1 MISSNSKKY
10 INKKKLLLLEKYDKL
25 FDEYAKSCKKISK
38 HKSIYFDVYKKH
50 MKKLL
55 SLLHFIHQ
63 IYRITFKKNMPQIN
77 MFDMQTIKKHNIETE
92 KYIYIDAFGT
102 PIERRSNTSVIN
114 TEYILPIAN
123 NNYGEEETKYIVR
136 FSDSKTLSLSKRYSL
151 DDKQSGGKY
160 TKYNEKLLYSTIIH
174 RCIRL
179 SFIGGKILFNNEP
192 EKKYSED
199 ALDDLEYIK
208 YMSILPYYISLKER
222 SEDIIPLFT
231 NIDIIDKKQ
240 MKYIYDIE
248 TVEDIFRKI
257 NILHNSYLPEEY
269 TISYNNKNYEKHF
282 NDIKGYSDD
291 NTLRTILY
299 TIINNNYNNVI
310 NKDYYYWFP
319 YNSPLPAIT
328 ILDTETFIYGIH
340 TFQPLKLTET
350 RISDIIENYIGKYPY
365 SIIVNSSLQ
374 NYIANGIVME
384 KRAYKRVRN
393 LLKYYN
399 DAEYNMQNNKKTI
412 YVFHGTYRDFS
423 SNYNKDVVLTSFL
436 SCTFDI
442 SVAIKYAYEN
452 VKNSGV
458 VYILELNNNINY
470 INFNDEYYQII
481 LAPGLKIT
489 VTNVLVVGSIK
500 YNFCKVSNTDKE
512 YVEVLYSNIFEGG
525 NGKLKLYNIKNY
537 KIYKDKDKY
546 PLTSNILLN
555 SIEDL
560 KYTYICLGNQV
571 NNDVEY
577 NTYFNIKYTLHQ
589 HFICDCYNF
598 FKFIDYHDKFL
609 KINVVN
615 YGIYYDSN
623 KLYTGYKKDD
633 NYEDINIGSNDYKRF
648 QYNFE
653 NLFIDSLLHNEDA
666 LYPLNYMKNK
676 KIRGDYNYKLNS
688 FRGAGL
694 FDTDGFK
701 KINFN
706 IHEPSKVY
714 MELIKEYIS
723 RNEDR
728 NSLFIKDI
736 TRDYMKIIIEKTINY
751 LIKFRDEFIDML
763 RDNYINFIDI
773 NMMIYNTTEEHKD
786 LIEMFNDLVD
796 SLKITINYYIENMEN
811 GNIYNEIEPKIY
823 ERKIGGK
830 MNITTRKSINIA
842 KYSKLS
848 KINITNNV
856 IKESYKSSEYT
867 NNIAY
872 DNKGYAI
879 SYDDYVKFI
888 NKIKAN
894 KKYV

>member
-10 INKKKLLLLEKYDKL
+10 IHRKKLILLEKYDKL

-38 HKSIYFDVYKKH
+38 HKSIYIDVYKRH

-55 SLLHFIHQ
+55 LLLYFLHQ

-77 MFDMQTIKKHNIETE
+77 MFDMQSIKKHNIEAE

-114 TEYILPIAN
+114 TEYLLPITN
-123 NNYGEEETKYIVR
+123 NNYGEEETKYIIR
-136 FSDSKTLSLSKRYSL
+136 FSDSKTISKRYSL

-160 TKYNEKLLYSTIIH
+160 TKFNEKLLYSTIIH

-179 SFIGGKILFNNEP
+179 SFVGNKILFNGEP
-192 EKKYSED
+192 ERKYSEE
-199 ALDDLEYIK
+199 ALDNLEYIK
-208 YMSILPYYISLKER
+208 YMSILPSYISLKER
-222 SEDIIPLFT
+222 CEDIIPLFA
-231 NIDIIDKKQ
+231 NIDIVDKKR
-240 MKYIYDIE
+240 MKHIDNIKNI
-248 TVEDIFRKI
+248 EDIFRKI
-257 NILHNSYLPEEY
+257 NLLHNSYLPEEY
-269 TISYNNKNYEKHF
+269 TISYNNKKYKKHF
-282 NDIKGYSDD
+282 NNIKGYSDD
-291 NTLRTILY
+291 DTLRTILY
-299 TIINNNYNNVI
+299 TIINNNYNIVI
-310 NKDYYYWFP
+310 NDDYYYWFP

-328 ILDTETFIYGIH
+328 ILDTETYIYGIH

-350 RISDIIENYIGKYPY
+350 KLSDIIVNYVGKYPY
-365 SIIVNSSLQ
+365 SKIVNSSLQ
-374 NYIANGIVME
+374 NYITNGIVMD

-393 LLKYYN
+393 LLKFYN
-399 DAEYNMQNNKKTI
+399 DTEYNMQNNKKTI
-412 YVFHGTYRDFS
+412 YVFHGTYCEFS
-423 SNYNKDVVLTSFL
+423 SDYNKDVVLTSFL

-458 VYILELNNNINY
+458 IYILEIKDDIKY

-489 VTNVLVVGSIK
+489 ITNELVIGGIK

-512 YVEVLYSNIFEGG
+512 YVEVLYNNIFEGG
-525 NGKLKLYNIKNY
+525 NGRLKLYNIKFY
-537 KIYKDKDKY
+537 KIYDDKDKY
-546 PLTSNILLN
+546 PLTSNILQN
-555 SIEDL
+555 SISNPN
-560 KYTYICLGNQV
+560 YTYICLGNQV
-571 NNDVEY
+571 NNDITN

-589 HFICDCYNF
+589 HFICDCYKF
-598 FKFIDYHDKFL
+598 FKIIDDNDKFL
-609 KINVVN
+609 KINVVV
-615 YGIYYDSN
+615 YGIYYDAD
-623 KLYTGYKKDD
+623 KFYTGYKNDD
-633 NYEDINIGSNDYKRF
+633 DYEDINIESNDYKRF

-676 KIRGDYNYKLNS
+676 KRRSDYNYKLIS

-714 MELIKEYIS
+714 TKLIEEYIS

-728 NSLFIKDI
+728 NNLFIKDI
-736 TRDYMKIIIEKTINY
+736 TRDYMKIIIEKTTNY

-763 RDNYINFIDI
+763 LDNYINFIDTI
-773 NMMIYNTTEEHKD
+773 MMIDKTTEEYKD
-786 LIEMFNDLVD
+786 LIEMFNELAK
-796 SLKITINYYIENMEN
+796 SLKVSADYYVKNMEN

-823 ERKIGGK
+823 DRKMGGK
-830 MNITTRKSINIA
+830 MNTKTRKYY
-842 KYSKLS
+842 KFSKVNDT
-848 KINITNNV
+848 KKV
-856 IKESYKSSEYT
+856 IESYKSPQEPAIT
-867 NNIAY
+867 TY

-894 KKYV
+894 KSE

>member
-10 INKKKLLLLEKYDKL
+10 INRKKLILLEKYDKL

-38 HKSIYFDVYKKH
+38 YKSIYIDVYIRH

-55 SLLHFIHQ
+55 LLLHFLHQ

-77 MFDMQTIKKHNIETE
+77 MFDAESIKKHNAETE
-92 KYIYIDAFGT
+92 KYIYNNAFGT

-114 TEYILPIAN
+114 TEYLLPIAN
-123 NNYGEEETKYIVR
+123 NNYGEEDTKYIVR
-136 FSDSKTLSLSKRYSL
+136 FSDSKTVSKKYSL

-160 TKYNEKLLYSTIIH
+160 TKFNEKLLYSTIIH

-179 SFIGGKILFNNEP
+179 SFVGNKILFNDEP
-192 EKKYSED
+192 ERKYSED
-199 ALDDLEYIK
+199 ALDNLEYIK
-208 YMSILPYYISLKER
+208 YMSILPFYISLKER
-222 SEDIIPLFT
+222 CEDIIPLFA
-231 NIDIIDKKQ
+231 NIDIKDKKQ
-240 MKYIYDIE
+240 MKHIDDIKNI
-248 TVEDIFRKI
+248 EDIFRKI
-257 NILHNSYLPEEY
+257 NLLHNRYLTEEY
-269 TISYNNKNYEKHF
+269 TISYNNKKYNKHY
-282 NDIKGYSDD
+282 NNIKGYSDD
-291 NTLRTILY
+291 DTLRTILY

-310 NKDYYYWFP
+310 NNDYYYWFP

-350 RISDIIENYIGKYPY
+350 RISDIIENYVGKYPY

-374 NYIANGIVME
+374 NYITNGIVME

-393 LLKYYN
+393 LLKFYN

-412 YVFHGTYRDFS
+412 YVFHGTYREFS
-423 SNYNKDVVLTSFL
+423 SDYNKDVVLTSFL

-442 SVAIKYAYEN
+442 HVAIKYAYEN

-458 VYILELNNNINY
+458 VYILEIKDDIKY

-489 VTNVLVVGSIK
+489 ITNELVMGSIK

-512 YVEVLYSNIFEGG
+512 YIEVLYNNIFEGG
-525 NGKLKLYNIKNY
+525 NGRLKLYNIKNY
-537 KIYKDKDKY
+537 KIYSDKDKY
-546 PLTSNILLN
+546 PLTSNILQN
-555 SIEDL
+555 SISNPN
-560 KYTYICLGNQV
+560 YTYICLGNQV
-571 NNDVEY
+571 NNDITN

-589 HFICDCYNF
+589 HFICDCYKF
-598 FKFIDYHDKFL
+598 FEFINIDDRFL
-609 KINVVN
+609 KINVVD
-615 YGIYYDSN
+615 YGIYYEKD
-623 KLYTGYKKDD
+623 KFYTGYKNNDD
-633 NYEDINIGSNDYKRF
+633 YEDINIGSNDYKRF

-653 NLFIDSLLHNEDA
+653 NLFIDSLLHNEEA
-666 LYPLNYMKNK
+666 LYPLNYTKNK
-676 KIRGDYNYKLNS
+676 KRRSNYNYKLIS
-688 FRGAGL
+688 FRGTGL
-694 FDTDGFK
+694 FDAEGFK

-714 MELIKEYIS
+714 TKLIEEYIS

-736 TRDYMKIIIEKTINY
+736 TRDYLKIIIEKTTNY

-763 RDNYINFIDI
+763 KREYINFIDV
-773 NMMIYNTTEEHKD
+773 NMLIDKTTEEYID
-786 LIEMFNDLVD
+786 LIEMFNELTS
-796 SLKITINYYIENMEN
+796 SLKITADYYANNMEN

-823 ERKIGGK
+823 DRKLGGK
-830 MNITTRKSINIA
+830 MNTETG
-842 KYSKLS
+842 KYSKFS
-848 KINITNNV
+848 EINIIKKV
-856 IKESYKSSEYT
+856 IESYKSPQDT
-867 NNIAY
+867 AMTAY

-894 KKYV
+894 K

>member
-10 INKKKLLLLEKYDKL
+10 INRKKLILLEKYDKL

-38 HKSIYFDVYKKH
+38 YKSIYIDVYIRH

-55 SLLHFIHQ
+55 LLLHFLHQ

-77 MFDMQTIKKHNIETE
+77 MFDAESIKKHNAETE
-92 KYIYIDAFGT
+92 KYIYNNAFGT

-114 TEYILPIAN
+114 TEYLLPIAN
-123 NNYGEEETKYIVR
+123 NNYGEEDTKYIVR
-136 FSDSKTLSLSKRYSL
+136 FSDSKTVSKKYSL

-160 TKYNEKLLYSTIIH
+160 TKFNEKLLYSTIIH

-179 SFIGGKILFNNEP
+179 SFVGNKILFNDEP
-192 EKKYSED
+192 ERKYSED
-199 ALDDLEYIK
+199 ALDNLEYIK
-208 YMSILPYYISLKER
+208 YMSILPFYISLKER
-222 SEDIIPLFT
+222 CEDIIPLFA
-231 NIDIIDKKQ
+231 NIDIKDKKQ
-240 MKYIYDIE
+240 MKHIDDIKNI
-248 TVEDIFRKI
+248 EDIFRKI
-257 NILHNSYLPEEY
+257 NLLHNRYLTEEY
-269 TISYNNKNYEKHF
+269 TISYNNKKYNKHY
-282 NDIKGYSDD
+282 NNIKGYSDD
-291 NTLRTILY
+291 DTLRTILY

-310 NKDYYYWFP
+310 NNDYYYWFP

-350 RISDIIENYIGKYPY
+350 RISDIIENYVGKYPY

-374 NYIANGIVME
+374 NYITNGIVME

-393 LLKYYN
+393 LLKFYN

-412 YVFHGTYRDFS
+412 YVFHGTYREFS
-423 SNYNKDVVLTSFL
+423 SDYNKDVVLTSFL

-442 SVAIKYAYEN
+442 HVAIKYAYEN

-458 VYILELNNNINY
+458 VYILEIKDDIKY

-489 VTNVLVVGSIK
+489 ITNELVMGSIK

-512 YVEVLYSNIFEGG
+512 YIEVLYNNIFEGG
-525 NGKLKLYNIKNY
+525 NGRLKLYNIKNY
-537 KIYKDKDKY
+537 KIYSDKDKY
-546 PLTSNILLN
+546 PLTSNILQN
-555 SIEDL
+555 SISNPN
-560 KYTYICLGNQV
+560 YTYICLGNQV
-571 NNDVEY
+571 NNDITN

-589 HFICDCYNF
+589 HFICDCYKF
-598 FKFIDYHDKFL
+598 FEFINIDDRFL
-609 KINVVN
+609 KINVVD
-615 YGIYYDSN
+615 YGIYYEKD
-623 KLYTGYKKDD
+623 KFYTGYKNDD
-633 NYEDINIGSNDYKRF
+633 DYEDINIGGNDYKRF

-653 NLFIDSLLHNEDA
+653 NLFIDSLLHNEEA
-666 LYPLNYMKNK
+666 LYPLNYTKNK
-676 KIRGDYNYKLNS
+676 KRRSNYNYKLIS
-688 FRGAGL
+688 FRGTGL
-694 FDTDGFK
+694 FDAEGFK

-714 MELIKEYIS
+714 TKIIEEYIS

-736 TRDYMKIIIEKTINY
+736 TRDYLKIIIEKTTNY
-751 LIKFRDEFIDML
+751 LIKFRDEFIDTL
-763 RDNYINFIDI
+763 RDNYINFIDV
-773 NMMIYNTTEEHKD
+773 NMLIDKTTEEYID
-786 LIEMFNDLVD
+786 LIEMFNELTS
-796 SLKITINYYIENMEN
+796 SLKITADYYANNMEN

-823 ERKIGGK
+823 DRKLGGK
-830 MNITTRKSINIA
+830 MNTETG
-842 KYSKLS
+842 KYSKFS
-848 KINITNNV
+848 EINIIKKV
-856 IKESYKSSEYT
+856 IESYKSPQDT
-867 NNIAY
+867 AMTAY

-888 NKIKAN
+888 NKIREN
-894 KKYV
+894 K

>member
-1 MISSNSKKY
+1 
-10 INKKKLLLLEKYDKL
+10 
-25 FDEYAKSCKKISK
+25 
-38 HKSIYFDVYKKH
+38 
-50 MKKLL
+50 
-55 SLLHFIHQ
+55 
-63 IYRITFKKNMPQIN
+63 
-77 MFDMQTIKKHNIETE
+77 MFDMQSIKKHNIEAE

-114 TEYILPIAN
+114 DEYLLPIAN
-123 NNYGEEETKYIVR
+123 NNYGEEDTKYIVR
-136 FSDSKTLSLSKRYSL
+136 FSDSKTNSKRYSL
-151 DDKQSGGKY
+151 DDKQTGGKY
-160 TKYNEKLLYSTIIH
+160 TKFNEKLLYSTIIH

-179 SFIGGKILFNNEP
+179 SFVGGKILFNSEP
-192 EKKYSED
+192 ERKYSED
-199 ALDDLEYIK
+199 ALDDLEYTK

-222 SEDIIPLFT
+222 CEDIIPLFA
-231 NIDIIDKKQ
+231 NIDILDKKQ
-240 MKYIYDIE
+240 MKHIDNIKNI
-248 TVEDIFRKI
+248 EDIFRKI
-257 NILHNSYLPEEY
+257 NLLHKNYLPEEY
-269 TISYNNKNYEKHF
+269 TISYNNKKYEKDF
-282 NDIKGYSDD
+282 NNIKGYSDD
-291 NTLRTILY
+291 DTLRTILY
-299 TIINNNYNNVI
+299 TIINNNYNNII
-310 NKDYYYWFP
+310 NNDYYYWFP

-328 ILDTETFIYGIH
+328 ILDTDTFIYGIH

-350 RISDIIENYIGKYPY
+350 RISDIIENYVGKYPY

-374 NYIANGIVME
+374 NYIANGVVME

-393 LLKYYN
+393 LLKFYN
-399 DAEYNMQNNKKTI
+399 DSEYNIQNNKKTI
-412 YVFHGTYRDFS
+412 YVFHGTYREFS
-423 SNYNKDVVLTSFL
+423 SDYNKDVVLTSFL

-458 VYILELNNNINY
+458 VYILEVKDDIKY
-470 INFNDEYYQII
+470 VNFNDEYYQII

-489 VTNVLVVGSIK
+489 VTNELVIGGIK

-512 YVEVLYSNIFEGG
+512 YVDILYNNIFEGG
-525 NGKLKLYNIKNY
+525 NGRLKLYNIKKY
-537 KIYKDKDKY
+537 KIYSDKDKY
-546 PLTSNILLN
+546 PQTSNILLN
-555 SIEDL
+555 SISNPSDPN
-560 KYTYICLGNQV
+560 YTYICLGNQV
-571 NNDVEY
+571 NNDITN

-589 HFICDCYNF
+589 HFICDCYKF
-598 FKFIDYHDKFL
+598 FEFIDGDDKFL

-615 YGIYYDSN
+615 YGIYYDID
-623 KLYTGYKKDD
+623 KLYTGYKNDD

-666 LYPLNYMKNK
+666 LYPLNYTKNK
-676 KIRGDYNYKLNS
+676 KRRSDYNYKLIS

-714 MELIKEYIS
+714 TKLIEEYIS

-736 TRDYMKIIIEKTINY
+736 TRDYMKIIIEKTTNY

-763 RDNYINFIDI
+763 LDNYINFIDV
-773 NMMIYNTTEEHKD
+773 NMIIDNTTEEYKD
-786 LIEMFNDLVD
+786 LIEMFNELAG
-796 SLKITINYYIENMEN
+796 SLKITIDYYVENMEN

-823 ERKIGGK
+823 DRKIGGK
-830 MNITTRKSINIA
+830 MNTKTGKLSKTI
-842 KYSKLS
+842 KYSKFS
-848 KINITNNV
+848 EMDVIKNV
-856 IKESYKSSEYT
+856 IESYKSSEDIAIT
-867 NNIAY
+867 AY

-879 SYDDYVKFI
+879 SYEDYVKFI

-894 KKYV
+894 K

>member
-10 INKKKLLLLEKYDKL
+10 INKKKLILLEKYDKL

-38 HKSIYFDVYKKH
+38 YKSIYIDVYKRH

-55 SLLHFIHQ
+55 LLLHFLHQ
-63 IYRITFKKNMPQIN
+63 IYRITFKKNIPKIN
-77 MFDMQTIKKHNIETE
+77 MFDMQSIKKHNEETE
-92 KYIYIDAFGT
+92 KYIYNDAFGT

-114 TEYILPIAN
+114 DEYLLPIAN
-123 NNYGEEETKYIVR
+123 NNYGEEDTKYIIR
-136 FSDSKTLSLSKRYSL
+136 FSDSKTNSKRYSL
-151 DDKQSGGKY
+151 DDKQTGGKY
-160 TKYNEKLLYSTIIH
+160 TKFNEKLLYSTIIH

-179 SFIGGKILFNNEP
+179 SFVGGKILFNSEP
-192 EKKYSED
+192 ERKYSED
-199 ALDDLEYIK
+199 ALDDLEYTK

-222 SEDIIPLFT
+222 CEDIIPLFA
-231 NIDIIDKKQ
+231 NIDILDKKQ
-240 MKYIYDIE
+240 MKHIDNIKNI
-248 TVEDIFRKI
+248 EDIFRKI
-257 NILHNSYLPEEY
+257 NLLHKNYLPEEY
-269 TISYNNKNYEKHF
+269 TISYNNKKYEKDF
-282 NDIKGYSDD
+282 NNIKGYSDD
-291 NTLRTILY
+291 DTLRTILY
-299 TIINNNYNNVI
+299 TIINNNYNNII
-310 NKDYYYWFP
+310 NNDYYYWFP

-328 ILDTETFIYGIH
+328 ILDTDTFIYGIH

-350 RISDIIENYIGKYPY
+350 RILDIIENYVGKYPY

-374 NYIANGIVME
+374 NYIANGVVME

-393 LLKYYN
+393 LLKFYN
-399 DAEYNMQNNKKTI
+399 DSEYNIQNNKKTI
-412 YVFHGTYRDFS
+412 YVFHGTYREFS
-423 SNYNKDVVLTSFL
+423 SDYNKDVVLTSFL

-458 VYILELNNNINY
+458 VYILEVKDDIKY
-470 INFNDEYYQII
+470 VNFNDEYYQII

-489 VTNVLVVGSIK
+489 VTNELVIGGIK

-512 YVEVLYSNIFEGG
+512 YVDILYNNIFEGG
-525 NGKLKLYNIKNY
+525 NGRLKLYNIKKY
-537 KIYKDKDKY
+537 KIYSDKDKY
-546 PLTSNILLN
+546 PQTSNILLN
-555 SIEDL
+555 SISNPSDPN
-560 KYTYICLGNQV
+560 YTYICLGNQV
-571 NNDVEY
+571 NNDITN

-589 HFICDCYNF
+589 HFICDCYKF
-598 FKFIDYHDKFL
+598 FEFIDGDDKFL
-609 KINVVN
+609 KINVVD
-615 YGIYYDSN
+615 YGIYYDTD
-623 KLYTGYKKDD
+623 KIYTGYKNDD
-633 NYEDINIGSNDYKRF
+633 DYEDINIGSNDYKRF

-666 LYPLNYMKNK
+666 LYPLNYTKNK
-676 KIRGDYNYKLNS
+676 KRRGDYNYKLFS

-714 MELIKEYIS
+714 TKLIEEYIS

-736 TRDYMKIIIEKTINY
+736 TRDYMKIIIEKTTNY

-763 RDNYINFIDI
+763 LDNYINFIDV
-773 NMMIYNTTEEHKD
+773 NMMIDNTTEEYKD
-786 LIEMFNDLVD
+786 LIEMFNELAG
-796 SLKITINYYIENMEN
+796 SLKITIDYYVENMEN

-823 ERKIGGK
+823 DRKIGGK
-830 MNITTRKSINIA
+830 MNTKTRKLSKTI
-842 KYSKLS
+842 KYSKFS
-848 KINITNNV
+848 EIDVIKNV
-856 IKESYKSSEYT
+856 IESYKSSEDIAIT
-867 NNIAY
+867 AY

-879 SYDDYVKFI
+879 SYEDYVKFI

-894 KKYV
+894 K